1 MPHSPGNYTENM
13 TPVSTKDNYR
23 VLLGGSDQ
31 PSKALQ
37 IRLRIARRHKKRL
50 QAELAEKI
58 DLAASTLSHFEAGRR
73 VPNLKTLYKL
83 AVELDVSIDYLLG
96 RTDSAFSHVR
106 LEEYLNQ
113 GEMSLED
120 LNLMR
125 IIAERL
131 VAAPR
136 PGAEF
141 PPSRAKIFAAK
152 GIDIKTGL
160 MIEQSSEGE
169 KPTDG

>member
-1 MPHSPGNYTENM
+1 MPHSLGNYTENV
-13 TPVSTKDNYR
+13 TPVSIEDNFG
-23 VLLGGSDQ
+23 VLLGGSDR

-58 DLAASTLSHFEAGRR
+58 DVAASTLSHFEAGRR

-106 LEEYLNQ
+106 LESYLNQ

-125 IIAERL
+125 IIADRL
-131 VAAPR
+131 VAAPE
-136 PGAEF
+136 PGATF
-141 PPSRAKIFAAK
+141 PRSRAKILAEH
-152 GIDIKTGL
+152 GIDAKTGL
-160 MIEQSSEGE
+160 RLEQSSEGE